1 MQTPRITLKPG
12 YADSKGVVHGTL
24 EQAQRAELERLIGEP
39 LTNNAPEH
47 QLEAVVNTIFA
58 KSDEVLAILTASPD
72 GEDMSVATPP
82 KVAKRRLSLTTVL
95 DRCRRFDLTDDQ
107 IAAKVADGTIT
118 KVPKIGDASVAL
130 LKEWAAAYRPAPAP
144 PEVATAAFA
153 QMRDVVDRGASGSEL
168 REAVNAA

>member
-12 YADSKGVVHGTL
+12 YADSKGVVHATL
-24 EQAQRAELERLIGEP
+24 REAQIAELHL
-39 LTNNAPEH
+39 LFDKSAFATNGDVTGSILDNAD
-47 QLEAVVNTIFA
+47 AIM
-58 KSDEVLAILTASPD
+58 AILTASPD
-72 GEDMSVATPP
+72 GEGMPIAEPP

-95 DRCRRFDLTDDQ
+95 NRCRHAAYTDDQ

-144 PEVATAAFA
+144 PEVATAAFG
-153 QMRDVVDRGASGSEL
+153 QMRETVN
-168 REAVNAA
+168 EAVNA